1 MMISTRGRYAL
12 RVMIDLAE
20 TGNEKLVAM
29 KTVAERQGIS
39 LKYLEHIIPVLVK
52 NNLVEGTQGK
62 GGGYRLIR
70 NPEEYKVGEIL
81 RLTEGNL
88 APVSCLACENDT
100 CDKADSCR
108 TRPMWVKLQEMIDEY
123 FDGITLA
130 DLMKDEKNPI
140 KSGSYE

>member
-1 MMISTRGRYAL
+1 
-12 RVMIDLAE
+12 MIDLAE

-29 KTVAERQGIS
+29 KTIAKRQGIS
-39 LKYLEHIIPVLVK
+39 LKYLERIVPVLVK

-70 NPEEYKVGEIL
+70 NPDEYKVGEIL
-81 RLTEGNL
+81 HLTEGNL

-100 CDKADSCR
+100 CERTEICR
-108 TRPMWVKLQEMIDEY
+108 TRPMWEELHKIIDEY

-130 DLMKDEKNPI
+130 DLMKDTKNDI
-140 KSGSYE
+140 ETSSNE